1 MSRLKD
7 EMIGAEQFFGEC
19 LNEGDTNEQAIRKVK
34 DKYCINTA
42 FAIMAMQITE
52 YSNDFMKDKNPL

>member
-19 LNEGDTNEQAIRKVK
+19 LSEGDTNEQAIRKVK

-52 YSNDFMKDKNPL
+52 